1 MNKYYLLNYMK
12 KLLIP
17 LLLLLPLHAY
27 ADTSVYIEGQLN
39 YNNPKDVSTNEIN
52 GVEGNITYSDVKIE
66 NKYDSET
73 DAGFEIGLANIADT
87 NFRLGLSYTKTSFKL
102 DKSMLSGTLTD
113 GVTTLTGGVDI
124 TPADWASVGI
134 TFDNDVK
141 LYMSNVYYDF
151 DINENFK
158 PFIGLGMGM
167 ADIENAKDNREFTY
181 SGTVGARYFFNE
193 KVYLGGKFAYSVING
208 PEDQFGIEY
217 DDIDLYTTS
226 LILGYEF

>member
-1 MNKYYLLNYMK
+1 MK

-27 ADTSVYIEGQLN
+27 AENNIYVEGQLN
-39 YNNPKDVSTNEIN
+39 YNNPKDVSTKERN
-52 GVEGNITYSDVKIE
+52 GVVGSAIGDITYTDVKLK

-73 DAGFEIGLANIADT
+73 DAGIEIGLANIADT

-102 DKSMLSGTLTD
+102 DKSTLSGSLE
-113 GVTTLTGGVDI
+113 VGGETISGGEDI
-124 TPADWASVGI
+124 SPSTWASVGL

-141 LYMSNVYYDF
+141 LYMANAYYDF
-151 DINENFK
+151 EIDQNFK

-217 DDIDLYTTS
+217 DDIDIYTTS

>member
-1 MNKYYLLNYMK
+1 MK

-17 LLLLLPLHAY
+17 LLFALPLHAY
-27 ADTSVYIEGQLN
+27 AENNIYVEGQLN
-39 YNNPKDVSTNEIN
+39 YNNPKDVSTKKYS
-52 GVEGNITYSDVKIE
+52 GPDGYGLGITFTDAELK

-73 DAGFEIGLANIADT
+73 DAGIEIGLANIADT

-102 DKSMLSGTLTD
+102 DKSTITGSVTN
-113 GVTTLTGGVDI
+113 GVI
-124 TPADWASVGI
+124 TYASPPALEVTSSQWSELGL

-141 LYMSNVYYDF
+141 LYMANAYYDF
-151 DINENFK
+151 EIDENFK

-167 ADIENAKDNREFTY
+167 ADIENAKDKEFTY